1 MCVEKYLKN
10 HFREE
15 IDFGALSEELGYSS
29 AYVSRTFTRFRGESP
44 VRYLTSLRMKEAK
57 KLLAMTE
64 ESVARVG
71 ELVGYPDQFY
81 FSRTF
86 RKETGENPTEYRKRV
101 K

>member
-1 MCVEKYLKN
+1 
-10 HFREE
+10 
-15 IDFGALSEELGYSS
+15 
-29 AYVSRTFTRFRGESP
+29 
-44 VRYLTSLRMKEAK
+44 MKEAK